1 MALKTNY
8 KDDGFTGNRKY
19 RQITNAD
26 NTLSFEDVTAYNPV
40 GDNFGAKDINDTNTA
55 VNSITNPTFEDYTS
69 TAVPDPETALS
80 GIKSKASITT
90 LFTNIKAVLK
100 GAFLKMYLL
109 TTKEQ
114 LMANTL
120 AGRTAD
126 ALLTKQLN
134 QDLGA
139 LNDSGA
145 IKGMDARE
153 DGVYITYS
161 TGADTVTKKL
171 GNLGNTSYIQAEPT
185 YRRVAAE
192 FDVSDCNKILFT
204 CKTSGSAIW
213 FMGSNESTYVINT
226 GTSLGFCTS
235 SANETKEYDVS
246 SYKYFRVE
254 MLGSGIV
261 QNIKFS

>member
-1 MALKTNY
+1 MGYNHERRYELSLKW
-8 KDDGFTGNRKY
+8 KGERNR
-19 RQITNAD
+19 AS
-26 NTLSFEDVTAYNPV
+26 LF
-40 GDNFGAKDINDTNTA
+40 FNDYQN
-55 VNSITNPTFEDYTS
+55 
-69 TAVPDPETALS
+69 
-80 GIKSKASITT
+80 
-90 LFTNIKAVLK
+90 
-100 GAFLKMYLL
+100 
-109 TTKEQ
+109 
-114 LMANTL
+114 
-120 AGRTAD
+120 
-126 ALLTKQLN
+126 
-134 QDLGA
+134 LGA